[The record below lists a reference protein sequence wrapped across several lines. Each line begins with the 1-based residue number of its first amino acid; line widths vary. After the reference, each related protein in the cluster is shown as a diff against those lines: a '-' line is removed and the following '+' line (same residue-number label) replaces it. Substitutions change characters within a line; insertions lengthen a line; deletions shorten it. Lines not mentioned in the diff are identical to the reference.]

1 MTTYNGI
8 DFDVVKKAII
18 STKIMIKQILTT
30 MMIAASS
37 TLVFAQMKNVGSFT
51 KLKVF
56 DQINVELVP
65 GDEYKADISGK
76 NAGNVEFVNSGNEL
90 KVRMVTSKVMQGDAT
105 KIILY
110 YKNLGSIQA
119 SQGSVVSSTSP
130 VHVSNLSL
138 ISNEGSV
145 IDIVAETSALNT
157 KVNTGGL
164 IKISGE
170 STTQDVVVN
179 AGGKYDAAGFKTENT
194 SVTVNAGGEA
204 NVYASQD
211 VTATTRAGGVINV
224 YGNPE
229 NRNDKKVIGGKVNY
243 K

>member
-1 MTTYNGI
+1 
-8 DFDVVKKAII
+8 
-18 STKIMIKQILTT
+18 MIKQILTT
-30 MMIAASS
+30 MMIAAGT
-37 TLVFAQMKNVGSFT
+37 TLAFAQMKNVGSFT

-56 DQINVELVP
+56 DQINVELIP

-76 NAGNVEFVNSGNEL
+76 NASNVEFVNSGNEL

-119 SQGSVVSSTSP
+119 SQGSIISSTSP
-130 VHVSNLSL
+130 ITSSNLSL

-145 IDIVAETSALNT
+145 IDVLANSAAITS

-164 IKISGE
+164 IKIAGE
-170 STTQDVVVN
+170 TTTQDVVVN
-179 AGGKYDAAGFKTENT
+179 AGGKYEGAELKSENT

-204 NVYASQD
+204 NVFASQD
-211 VTATTRAGGVINV
+211 VTTTTRAGGIINV

-229 NRNDKKVIGGKVNY
+229 NRNEKKFIGGKVNY

>member
-1 MTTYNGI
+1 
-8 DFDVVKKAII
+8 
-18 STKIMIKQILTT
+18 MIKQILTT
-30 MMIAASS
+30 MMIAAGT
-37 TLVFAQMKNVGSFT
+37 TLAFAQMKNVGSFT

-56 DQINVELVP
+56 DQINVELIP

-119 SQGSVVSSTSP
+119 SQGSIISSTSP
-130 VHVSNLSL
+130 ITSSNLSL

-145 IDIVAETSALNT
+145 IDVVANSTAISS

-164 IKISGE
+164 IKIAGE
-170 STTQDVVVN
+170 TTTQDVVVN
-179 AGGKYDAAGFKTENT
+179 AGGKYEGAELKSENT

-204 NVYASQD
+204 NVFASQD
-211 VTATTRAGGVINV
+211 VTTTTRAGGIINV

-229 NRNDKKVIGGKVNY
+229 NRNEKKVIGGKVNY

>member
-1 MTTYNGI
+1 
-8 DFDVVKKAII
+8 
-18 STKIMIKQILTT
+18 MIKQILTT
-30 MMIAASS
+30 MMIAAGT
-37 TLVFAQMKNVGSFT
+37 TLAFAQMKNVGSFT

-56 DQINVELVP
+56 DQINVELIP

-76 NAGNVEFVNSGNEL
+76 NASNVEFVNSGNEL

-119 SQGSVVSSTSP
+119 SQGSIISSTSP
-130 VHVSNLSL
+130 ITSSNLSL

-145 IDIVAETSALNT
+145 IDVLANSPAITS

-164 IKISGE
+164 IKIAGE
-170 STTQDVVVN
+170 TTTQDVVVN
-179 AGGKYDAAGFKTENT
+179 AGGKYEGAELKSENT

-204 NVYASQD
+204 NVFASQD
-211 VTATTRAGGVINV
+211 VTTTTRAGGIINV

-229 NRNDKKVIGGKVNY
+229 NRNEKKFIGGKVNY

>member
-1 MTTYNGI
+1 
-8 DFDVVKKAII
+8 
-18 STKIMIKQILTT
+18 MIKQILTT
-30 MMIAASS
+30 MMIAAGT
-37 TLVFAQMKNVGSFT
+37 TLAFAQMKNVGSFT

-56 DQINVELVP
+56 DQINVELIP

-76 NAGNVEFVNSGNEL
+76 NASNVEFVNSGNEL

-119 SQGSVVSSTSP
+119 SQGSIISSTSP
-130 VHVSNLSL
+130 ITSSNLSL

-145 IDIVAETSALNT
+145 IDVLANSAAITS

-164 IKISGE
+164 IKIAGE
-170 STTQDVVVN
+170 TTTQDVVVN
-179 AGGKYDAAGFKTENT
+179 AGGKYEGAELKSENT

-204 NVYASQD
+204 NVFASQD
-211 VTATTRAGGVINV
+211 VTTTTRAGGIINV

-229 NRNDKKVIGGKVNY
+229 NRNEKKVIGGKVNY

>member
-1 MTTYNGI
+1 
-8 DFDVVKKAII
+8 
-18 STKIMIKQILTT
+18 MIKQILTT
-30 MMIAASS
+30 MMIAAGT
-37 TLVFAQMKNVGSFT
+37 TLAFAQMKNVGSFT

-56 DQINVELVP
+56 DQINVELIP

-90 KVRMVTSKVMQGDAT
+90 KVRMITSKVMQGDAT
-105 KIILY
+105 KIVLY
-110 YKNLGSIQA
+110 YKNIASLQA
-119 SQGSVVSSTSP
+119 SQGSLISSTSP
-130 VHVSNLSL
+130 ITSSNLSL

-145 IDIVAETSALNT
+145 IDVFANSTVVSS

-164 IKISGE
+164 IKIAGE
-170 STTQDVVVN
+170 TTTQDVVVN
-179 AGGKYDAAGFKTENT
+179 TGGKYEGAELKSENT

-204 NVYASQD
+204 NVFASQD
-211 VTATTRAGGVINV
+211 VTTTTRAGGIINV

-229 NRNDKKVIGGKVNY
+229 NRNEKKVIGGKVNY

>member
-1 MTTYNGI
+1 
-8 DFDVVKKAII
+8 
-18 STKIMIKQILTT
+18 MIKQILTT
-30 MMIAASS
+30 MMIAAGT
-37 TLVFAQMKNVGSFT
+37 TLAFAQMKNVGSFT

-56 DQINVELVP
+56 DQINVELIP

-76 NAGNVEFVNSGNEL
+76 NASNVEFVNSGNEL

-119 SQGSVVSSTSP
+119 SQGSIISSTSP
-130 VHVSNLSL
+130 ITSSNLSL

-145 IDIVAETSALNT
+145 IDVLANSAAITS

-164 IKISGE
+164 IKIAGE
-170 STTQDVVVN
+170 TTTQDVVVN
-179 AGGKYDAAGFKTENT
+179 AGGKYEGADMKSENT

-204 NVYASQD
+204 NVFASQD
-211 VTATTRAGGVINV
+211 VTTTTRAGGIINV

-229 NRNDKKVIGGKVNY
+229 NRNEKKVIGGKVNY

>member
-1 MTTYNGI
+1 
-8 DFDVVKKAII
+8 
-18 STKIMIKQILTT
+18 MIKQILTT
-30 MMIAASS
+30 MMIAAGT
-37 TLVFAQMKNVGSFT
+37 TLAFAQMKNVGSFT

-56 DQINVELVP
+56 DQINVELIP

-90 KVRMVTSKVMQGDAT
+90 KVRMITSKVMQGDAT
-105 KIILY
+105 KIVLY
-110 YKNLGSIQA
+110 YKNIASLQA
-119 SQGSVVSSTSP
+119 SQGSLISSTSP
-130 VHVSNLSL
+130 ITSSNLSL

-145 IDIVAETSALNT
+145 IDVVANSTVVSS

-164 IKISGE
+164 IKIAGE
-170 STTQDVVVN
+170 TTTQDVVVN
-179 AGGKYDAAGFKTENT
+179 TGGKYEGAELKSETT

-204 NVYASQD
+204 NVFASQD
-211 VTATTRAGGVINV
+211 VTTTTRAGGIINV

-229 NRNDKKVIGGKVNY
+229 NRNEKKVIGGKVNY